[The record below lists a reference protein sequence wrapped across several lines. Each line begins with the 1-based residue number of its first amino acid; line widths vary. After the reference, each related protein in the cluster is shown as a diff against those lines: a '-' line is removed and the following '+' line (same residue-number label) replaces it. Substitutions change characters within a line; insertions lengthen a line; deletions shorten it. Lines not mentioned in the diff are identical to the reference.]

1 MKLIWEYF
9 DDTFSLIR
17 DEKAECGYSVVC
29 TSKTPTENRKDS
41 LSRFSEAISI
51 LAIEY
56 SRPSDPDP
64 FDNIHGYLS
73 EDPNVKILEA
83 EPIEYPEGA
92 VF

>member
-1 MKLIWEYF
+1 MKLMWEYF

-29 TSKTPTENRKDS
+29 TSKTPTENHKNS

-56 SRPSDPDP
+56 SHPSKPDS

-73 EDPNVKILEA
+73 KDPDVKIIEA

>member
-29 TSKTPTENRKDS
+29 TSKTPTENHKHS
-41 LSRFSEAISI
+41 LSRFQEAVSL

-56 SRPSDPDP
+56 SGPSEPDAW
-64 FDNIHGYLS
+64 DNVHGYLS
-73 EDPNVKILEA
+73 EDENVKILEA
-83 EPIEYPEGA
+83 EPIEYPEDA